1 MTPELLCSSPES
13 QHFLNFIQNI
23 FQLKFEETPNYEKLR
38 FMLVTELLDLGE
50 SPSKKYD
57 WNEQY
62 FQNGPTQNQMRRQIN
77 NMSCESIEFN
87 EDDMDENGGAV
98 NNHDC
103 EVGDNISDK
112 EMALQSNLDLKMKN
126 MQGYNFKNNENFKAM
141 KKIIPVLDNGHVV
154 INSDTIQKMN
164 ANQLEYDQLFK
175 QESLKCD
182 YQQKFEQ
189 MIIGKKNMMMNM

>member
-1 MTPELLCSSPES
+1 
-13 QHFLNFIQNI
+13 
-23 FQLKFEETPNYEKLR
+23 
-38 FMLVTELLDLGE
+38 MLVTELLDLGE

-57 WNEQY
+57 WNESL
-62 FQNGPTQNQMRRQIN
+62 FVNVPSQNQVRRQIN

-87 EDDMDENGGAV
+87 EDDMDENGGAA
-98 NNHDC
+98 NNNNDC
-103 EVGDNISDK
+103 EVGDAISDK

-141 KKIIPVLDNGHVV
+141 KKIIPLLDNGHVE

-175 QESLKCD
+175 QESMKCD
-182 YQQKFEQ
+182 NQQKLEQ
-189 MIIGKKNMMMNM
+189 MIIHHNNMRNFNME